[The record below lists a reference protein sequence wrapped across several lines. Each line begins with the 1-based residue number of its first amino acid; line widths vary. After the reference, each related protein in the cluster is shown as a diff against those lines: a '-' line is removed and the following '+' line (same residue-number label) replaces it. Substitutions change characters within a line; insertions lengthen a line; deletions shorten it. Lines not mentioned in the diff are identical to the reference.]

1 MIRPF
6 EPFDLAGMYRVCL
19 ETGDSGRDAT
29 PLYRDPELL
38 GHVYAGPYPIADPGL
53 TWVAYD
59 DQGLLGY
66 VVATADTAAFEQWLE
81 EAWWPGLRA
90 RYPRRLAADPGDGT
104 QDWRRVAH
112 LHDPPRTPADMLH
125 AHPAHLHIDLLP
137 RGQGAGQGRRLM
149 MTLIEALRAR
159 GVPGLHL
166 GVGSG
171 NPRAFAFYL
180 AMGFQEARRAPW
192 GSTMTMDLRG

>member
-29 PLYRDPELL
+29 RLYRDPELL
-38 GHVYAGPYPIADPGL
+38 GHIYAGPYPIADPGL

-90 RYPRRLAADPGDGT
+90 RYPRRPAADPGDGT
-104 QDWRRVAH
+104 EDWLRVAH
-112 LHDPPRTPADMLH
+112 LHDPPRTPADVLR
-125 AHPAHLHIDLLP
+125 AHPAHMHIDLLP
-137 RGQGAGQGRRLM
+137 RGQGAGLGRRLIT
-149 MTLIEALRAR
+149 TLTDALRAR

-171 NPRAFAFYL
+171 NPRAFGFYL